1 MTGRGLINMNTGL
14 KGINFNLKLKTEK
27 KRFLTTRRYGKNGE
41 HYILSWQQTETSKS
55 LNTGLKGINF
65 NIKLLKILT

>member
-27 KRFLTTRRYGKNGE
+27 KFSYD
-41 HYILSWQQTETSKS
+41 
-55 LNTGLKGINF
+55 LNIR
-65 NIKLLKILT
+65 